1 MIRGIGGIFI
11 YSEDAKALV
20 AWFTQHL
27 GIRFDFEPEEGSYYR
42 DFVLPID
49 PAYGREEREV
59 FAIRQCDN
67 AWPGKR
73 FVINLRVTDL
83 GKLLE
88 SLRSHGTVI
97 DRSDDYVYGRF
108 AWLKDADGNEL
119 ELFEPAPANS

>member
-20 AWFTQHL
+20 AWYTQHL

-49 PAYGREEREV
+49 PAYGRDEREV
-59 FAIRQCDN
+59 FAIRQGE
-67 AWPGKR
+67 AIPPGKR

-83 GKLLE
+83 AKLLGSLKE
-88 SLRSHGTVI
+88 SGVEI
-97 DRSDDYVYGRF
+97 DRAQDYVYGRF

-119 ELFEPAPANS
+119 ELFEPA